1 MTEPLSTPPNISER
15 PRERLI
21 RHGTDALT
29 SAELLSV
36 ILGTGLP
43 GTPVLDFAHGLLKRF
58 GGVRGLLAA
67 STDELRC
74 VAGMGTARVCSLA
87 AILAL
92 ARRAGAA
99 RLQLHRTDPA
109 GWPDD
114 FPLPCAFVTSVDAE
128 GIAHGPLAPP
138 PHLVQLDTAHAK
150 LLGGTGRTF
159 PWDRARALCGGRPF
173 MLAGGLGAD
182 NVAAALAAAS
192 PFGVDAASRL
202 ESAPGIKDRDQVRR
216 FVAAVR
222 EFDEHHCDPA

>member
-92 ARRAGAA
+92 ARRALEEELARDCLLDHPARVKAYCTALLGHEQIERCMALFLDNQYRLIVAEEISRGTLTHTLIYPRELVKAGLRHHAA
-99 RLQLHRTDPA
+99 AVILVHNHPSGLARPSQADVELTRLAREALR
-109 GWPDD
+109 
-114 FPLPCAFVTSVDAE
+114 VVDV
-128 GIAHGPLAPP
+128 HLLD
-138 PHLVQLDTAHAK
+138 HLV
-150 LLGGTGRTF
+150 
-159 PWDRARALCGGRPF
+159 
-173 MLAGGLGAD
+173 
-182 NVAAALAAAS
+182 VAANRVVSMDEL
-192 PFGVDAASRL
+192 RL
-202 ESAPGIKDRDQVRR
+202 I
-216 FVAAVR
+216 
-222 EFDEHHCDPA
+222 

>member
-43 GTPVLDFAHGLLKRF
+43 GTPVLDFAHGLLKRV

-92 ARRAGAA
+92 ARRALEEELA
-99 RLQLHRTDPA
+99 RDCLLDHPA
-109 GWPDD
+109 RVKAY
-114 FPLPCAFVTSVDAE
+114 C
-128 GIAHGPLAPP
+128 
-138 PHLVQLDTAHAK
+138 TA
-150 LLGGTGRTF
+150 LLGHEQIERCMALFLDNQYRLIVAEEISRGTLTHTLIYPRELVKAGLRHHRQLRVERRIGSVPSHRPGRHHYH
-159 PWDRARALCGGRPF
+159 DRHGRHC
-173 MLAGGLGAD
+173 
-182 NVAAALAAAS
+182 
-192 PFGVDAASRL
+192 R
-202 ESAPGIKDRDQVRR
+202 DRCHYRHDRR
-216 FVAAVR
+216 YQKCR
-222 EFDEHHCDPA
+222 R